1 MAKTKPTQYLY
12 DILTIIEVVWVD
24 AQEFGE
30 IGWNDLNDILTES
43 QKPCPIM
50 HSVGYLVRSDKD
62 VISLLRTLGEDV
74 SSTLEKIPRA
84 WVKAERTLR
93 KGKTLEEFLETSG
106 NNLKNLRTSER
117 TSEEGERRRD

>member
-43 QKPCPIM
+43 EKPCPIM

-93 KGKTLEEFLETSG
+93 KGKTLEEFLKTSG

>member
-43 QKPCPIM
+43 EKPCPIM
-50 HSVGYLVRSDKD
+50 HSVGYLVRSDKN
-62 VISLLRTLGEDV
+62 VISLVRTLGEEV
-74 SSTLEKIPRA
+74 SSTLEKIPRG

-117 TSEEGERRRD
+117 TSEEGERRRG